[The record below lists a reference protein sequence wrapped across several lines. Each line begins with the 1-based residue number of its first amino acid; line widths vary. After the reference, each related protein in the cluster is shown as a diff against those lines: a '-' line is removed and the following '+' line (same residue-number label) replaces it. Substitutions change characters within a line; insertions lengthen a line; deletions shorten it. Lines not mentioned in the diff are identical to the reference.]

1 MDIVKVRLKSR
12 PLLRGRSLSLRWYK
26 MKQYIIYTRV
36 STKSQGDSG
45 LGLEAQERDINIYLD
60 SYAQEPYEVIASFSD
75 VASGAKDDRPQLTEA
90 IELSRKTKATILVS
104 KLDRISRDV
113 EFIAGLI
120 KRCDFKVAQFPNAD
134 KFMLHIYAALA
145 EQERDFISTRTKA
158 ALKAAKARGVKLGGA
173 RPEAEKR
180 HLAVKKLADQNA
192 KRVMP
197 IIVDSR
203 KLGKSLREIAKVL
216 NDLGVTTAKGGR
228 WHQSTVHN
236 YEKRISL

>member
-1 MDIVKVRLKSR
+1 MAKGSFVSYL
-12 PLLRGRSLSLRWYK
+12 
-26 MKQYIIYTRV
+26 RV
-36 STKSQGDSG
+36 STQKRGQSG

-60 SYAQEPYEVIASFSD
+60 NYAQEPYEVIAEFSD
-75 VASGAKDDRPQLTEA
+75 VASGAKSDRPQLTEA
-90 IELSRKTKATILVS
+90 IELSKETNATILVS

-120 KRCDFKVAQFPNAD
+120 KRTDFKVAQFPNAD

-145 EQERDFISTRTKA
+145 A
-158 ALKAAKARGVKLGGA
+158 AAKARGVKLGGA
-173 RPEAEKR
+173 RPEAETR
-180 HLAVKKLADQNA
+180 HKAVQKLADANA

-216 NDLGVTTAKGGR
+216 NDLGVKTSKGGR

>member
-1 MDIVKVRLKSR
+1 
-12 PLLRGRSLSLRWYK
+12 

-75 VASGAKDDRPQLTEA
+75 VASGAKSDRPQLTEA

-145 EQERDFISTRTKA
+145 EQELDFISKRTKA

-180 HLAVKKLADQNA
+180 HLAVKKLADKNA

-197 IIVDSR
+197 IIIDSR
-203 KLGKSLREIAKVL
+203 KHGKSYRTIATLL
-216 NDLGVTTAKGGR
+216 NDLEVKTAKGGK
-228 WHQSTVHN
+228 WFASTVRN
-236 YEKRISL
+236 YDLRVL

>member
-1 MDIVKVRLKSR
+1 
-12 PLLRGRSLSLRWYK
+12 
-26 MKQYIIYTRV
+26 MKQFIKYVRV

-60 SYAQEPYEVIASFSD
+60 NYAQEPYEVIAEFSD
-75 VASGAKDDRPQLTEA
+75 VASGAKSDRPQLTEA
-90 IELSRKTKATILVS
+90 IELSKETNATILVS
-104 KLDRISRDV
+104 KL
-113 EFIAGLI
+113 
-120 KRCDFKVAQFPNAD
+120 
-134 KFMLHIYAALA
+134 
-145 EQERDFISTRTKA
+145 DFISTRTKA
-158 ALKAAKARGVKLGGA
+158 ALAAAKARGVKLGGA
-173 RPEAEKR
+173 RPEAETR
-180 HLAVKKLADQNA
+180 HKAVQKLADANA

-216 NDLGVTTAKGGR
+216 NDLGVKTSKGGR

>member
-1 MDIVKVRLKSR
+1 
-12 PLLRGRSLSLRWYK
+12 
-26 MKQYIIYTRV
+26 MKQFIKYVRV

-60 SYAQEPYEVIASFSD
+60 NYAQEPYEVIAEFSD
-75 VASGAKDDRPQLTEA
+75 VASGAKSDRPQLTEA
-90 IELSRKTKATILVS
+90 IELSKETNATILVS

-120 KRCDFKVAQFPNAD
+120 KRTDFKVAQFPNAD

-158 ALKAAKARGVKLGGA
+158 ALAAAKARGVKLGGA
-173 RPEAEKR
+173 RPEAETR
-180 HLAVKKLADQNA
+180 HKAVQKLADANA

-216 NDLGVTTAKGGR
+216 NDLGVKTSKGGR

>member
-1 MDIVKVRLKSR
+1 
-12 PLLRGRSLSLRWYK
+12 
-26 MKQYIIYTRV
+26 V

-60 SYAQEPYEVIASFSD
+60 NYAQEPYEVIAEFSD
-75 VASGAKDDRPQLTEA
+75 VASGAKSDRPQLTEA
-90 IELSRKTKATILVS
+90 IELSKETKATILCS

-120 KRCDFKVAQFPNAD
+120 KRVDFKVAQFPYAD
-134 KFMLHIYAALA
+134 KFQLHLQAAMA
-145 EQERDFISTRTKA
+145 EQELEFISLRTKA
-158 ALKAAKARGVKLGGA
+158 ALAAAKARGVKLGGA
-173 RPEAEKR
+173 RANNQSRHEAVR
-180 HLAVKKLADQNA
+180 KLADANA

-216 NDLGVTTAKGGR
+216 NDLEVKTAKGGR